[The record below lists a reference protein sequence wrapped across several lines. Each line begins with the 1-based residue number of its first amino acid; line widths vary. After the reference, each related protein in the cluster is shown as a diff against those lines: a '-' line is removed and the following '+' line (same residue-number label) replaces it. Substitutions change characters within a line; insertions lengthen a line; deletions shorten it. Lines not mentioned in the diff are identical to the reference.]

1 MMQLGLPFPPAWN
14 HRIKGLTMAVK
25 NAHDGISVIGTAEG
39 AMEEVTAMLQ
49 RMRELAIQSSNDTN
63 SEKDRKYLQDEVDQ
77 LIREIDRISETTQ
90 FNSMN
95 ILDGSWNCK
104 VLQIGANKGQIM
116 NVSIGSMSTEVLGVA
131 RSNSAQAAEYCPPPD
146 PVLVGTTA
154 EGTSSIPT
162 VMDLEFLNTSA
173 EDSYSFTLT
182 DTVSNISTTITN
194 YSVDLT
200 NTFSKDSFVEKINL
214 ALRSAQT
221 DTTITGSTQMTSS
234 GTSSIDI
241 TDSAKFANTQ
251 FSISLD
257 GGPLVQVDIRQ
268 RLSSTNGVDTASVTQ
283 TNIVTALQSELQ
295 RLFDDRITV
304 GTANGSF
311 TITDDEGRRLKIAQ
325 DIGNGFLF
333 GTDAVNCG
341 PLLSR
346 ETERN
351 NISVNW
357 EEIHCKLK
365 IKLEEKLY

>member
-1 MMQLGLPFPPAWN
+1 M
-14 HRIKGLTMAVK
+14 V
-25 NAHDGISVIGTAEG
+25 VGTAKYSK
-39 AMEEVTAMLQ
+39 
-49 RMRELAIQSSNDTN
+49 LAPTKANY
-63 SEKDRKYLQDEVDQ
+63 ECVDWEHVN
-77 LIREIDRISETTQ
+77 RSFRSGSVKFCPGGRI
-90 FNSMN
+90 
-95 ILDGSWNCK
+95 L
-104 VLQIGANKGQIM
+104 
-116 NVSIGSMSTEVLGVA
+116 
-131 RSNSAQAAEYCPPPD
+131 PPPD

-154 EGTSSIPT
+154 EGTPAIPT
-162 VMDLEFLNTSA
+162 AMDLEFLNTSA

-182 DTVSNISTTITN
+182 DSVSNISTTITN

-214 ALRSAQT
+214 SLRSAQT

-234 GTSSIDI
+234 GTSAIDI

-311 TITDDEGRRLKIAQ
+311 TITDDEGRRLKVAQ

-341 PLLSR
+341 PLVSR

-351 NISVNW
+351 NLSVTGKK
-357 EEIHCKLK
+357 ILYKLK